1 MTGKQRRW
9 LFVLAAAIVGG
20 GSRSLLDGGSDD
32 PRPIPNFVQL
42 DPTLPDV
49 ARLLIA
55 MVQARD
61 AVESR
66 SWSHPQESMLE
77 LDLRFLLIA
86 NHTVP
91 TSRHAE
97 PR

>member
-1 MTGKQRRW
+1 MIFSQHARDEPTAGRNVGPGK
-9 LFVLAAAIVGG
+9 L
-20 GSRSLLDGGSDD
+20 
-32 PRPIPNFVQL
+32 
-42 DPTLPDV
+42 
-49 ARLLIA
+49 
-55 MVQARD
+55 QARY

-91 TSRHAE
+91 TSRHAK

>member
-1 MTGKQRRW
+1 
-9 LFVLAAAIVGG
+9 
-20 GSRSLLDGGSDD
+20 
-32 PRPIPNFVQL
+32 
-42 DPTLPDV
+42 
-49 ARLLIA
+49 

-66 SWSHPQESMLE
+66 SWPHPQEPMLE

-91 TSRHAE
+91 ASQHVE

>member
-1 MTGKQRRW
+1 VPRRDTHVDE
-9 LFVLAAAIVGG
+9 FRATEC
-20 GSRSLLDGGSDD
+20 D
-32 PRPIPNFVQL
+32 
-42 DPTLPDV
+42 TLPDA
-49 ARLLIA
+49 ARLVAA

-61 AVESR
+61 AVENR

-91 TSRHAE
+91 ASRHAE

>member
-1 MTGKQRRW
+1 M
-9 LFVLAAAIVGG
+9 AAAM
-20 GSRSLLDGGSDD
+20 
-32 PRPIPNFVQL
+32 NFNLL

-61 AVESR
+61 AVETR
-66 SWSHPQESMLE
+66 SWSHPQEPMLE

-91 TSRHAE
+91 ASRYAE

>member
-1 MTGKQRRW
+1 MSNFT
-9 LFVLAAAIVGG
+9 
-20 GSRSLLDGGSDD
+20 LLNLS
-32 PRPIPNFVQL
+32 
-42 DPTLPDV
+42 LPDV

-61 AVESR
+61 AVETR
-66 SWSHPQESMLE
+66 SWSHRQESMLE

-91 TSRHAE
+91 ASRHAK

>member
-1 MTGKQRRW
+1 M
-9 LFVLAAAIVGG
+9 
-20 GSRSLLDGGSDD
+20 
-32 PRPIPNFVQL
+32 PPNFVLL
-42 DPTLPDV
+42 DATLPDV

-61 AVESR
+61 AVDSR
-66 SWSHPQESMLE
+66 SWSHPQEPMLE

-91 TSRHAE
+91 ASRHAE